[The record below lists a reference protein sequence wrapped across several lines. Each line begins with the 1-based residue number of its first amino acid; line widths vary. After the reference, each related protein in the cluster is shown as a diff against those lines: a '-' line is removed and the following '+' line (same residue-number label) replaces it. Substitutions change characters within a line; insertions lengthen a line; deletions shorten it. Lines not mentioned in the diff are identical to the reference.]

1 MEKTSLLL
9 SLPTELISQIVEQFQ
24 PGPDNNTLR
33 ALARTSQT
41 LKYIAERHLYS
52 STAFRTHG
60 RFHAFHDTLKARPE
74 LRTYVR
80 DLALPW
86 STRFF
91 DYDPYFDP
99 LDLCSLP
106 NLTSFLSESPFCNK
120 HYGDHIG
127 STRGV
132 EEGWSRVVENFL
144 DSFREAS
151 LLTNPGPGGERPL
164 GHLRHLT
171 LHWTGSSDM
180 RLWEATPFCPIFLLP
195 TLHSLEISCM
205 EIRPQGPATNE
216 DNERLSRLSR
226 QTNLQSLTMTRC
238 NIPTSDLVTILSFP
252 RALETFSFLQPFF
265 QDIDDNGPPVGTD
278 DMGTLNAAIAQHASS
293 LRRLELVQE
302 PSWHALR
309 SVAPPRQLALELSE
323 FRALTHLHLGGG
335 GRKEKEEAWE
345 LTEPLPPALAS
356 LRLSDLWTTRRR
368 RPSAKHALSGLHIRE
383 LVAGAARR
391 GVAFELDVG
400 FVPAAGDALPPLV
413 QDLVPLF
420 SGEEQAQDRDPA
432 DRPVVE
438 EEEEEGKKNGPRH
451 RVRYMALQRSAYI
464 APYLCDEVRP
474 AYKLCYDS
482 WRPGGGYVEERD
494 RTERIYLDIGGAGNS
509 ASYRDYLPSV
519 PVWDLFG

>member
-1 MEKTSLLL
+1 MSLLL
-9 SLPTELISQIVEQFQ
+9 SLPTELVSQIVEQFQ

-33 ALARTSQT
+33 ALARTSRT
-41 LKYIAERHLYS
+41 LKCIAERHLYS
-52 STAFRTHG
+52 AAAFRTHG
-60 RFHAFHDTLKARPE
+60 RFNAYHDTLKARPE

-91 DYDPYFDP
+91 DYNPYFDP
-99 LDLCSLP
+99 LDLSSLP

-127 STRGV
+127 STREV
-132 EEGWSRVVENFL
+132 EKGWSRVVENFL

-164 GHLRHLT
+164 RHLRHLT
-171 LHWTGSSDM
+171 LHWTGSSDD

-205 EIRPQGPATNE
+205 DMRSQGPATNE
-216 DNERLSRLSR
+216 DSERLSHLSR
-226 QTNLQSLTMTRC
+226 KTNLKSLTMIRC
-238 NIPTSDLVTILSFP
+238 NIPASDLVTILSFP

-265 QDIDDNGPPVGTD
+265 LDIDDNGPPVGTD
-278 DMGTLNAAIAQHASS
+278 DMGTLNVAIAQHASS
-293 LRRLELVQE
+293 LRRLELLQE

-309 SVAPPRQLALELSE
+309 SVAPPRHLALELSE

-335 GRKEKEEAWE
+335 GRMEKDEAWK
-345 LTEPLPPALAS
+345 LAEPLPPALAS
-356 LRLSDLWTTRRR
+356 LRLSDLCTARRLR
-368 RPSAKHALSGLHIRE
+368 QRHRPRDRHTLVGLHIPE

-391 GVAFELDVG
+391 GVAFKLDLG
-400 FVPAAGDALPPLV
+400 FVPDGDALPPLV

-420 SGEEQAQDRDPA
+420 SGEEQAQDQ
-432 DRPVVE
+432 
-438 EEEEEGKKNGPRH
+438 EGKKNGPRH
-451 RVRYMALQRSAYI
+451 RLRYMALQRSAYI
-464 APYLCDEVRP
+464 PPYLCDEVRP

-482 WRPGGGYVEERD
+482 SRPGSGYVEEQD
-494 RTERIYLDIGGAGNS
+494 RTERIYLDIGGAGNR
-509 ASYRDYLPSV
+509 ASYCDYLPSA